1 MKRRL
6 MQILAFA
13 LCMSLF
19 LTCQVLADNTEDG
32 VMPLW
37 DNVGGI
43 FCEILYREDG
53 LGILRGSVSS
63 RFEGTEIYA
72 RLTLYRTHWLL
83 GDTLLNYWTAAG
95 YDAVDFTETFWPE
108 DEQKYKLVLEV
119 TTIYNGHEE
128 TLTFTDVET
137 YQESP

>member
-43 FCEILYREDG
+43 FCEIL
-53 LGILRGSVSS
+53 
-63 RFEGTEIYA
+63 
-72 RLTLYRTHWLL
+72 
-83 GDTLLNYWTAAG
+83 
-95 YDAVDFTETFWPE
+95 
-108 DEQKYKLVLEV
+108 
-119 TTIYNGHEE
+119 
-128 TLTFTDVET
+128 
-137 YQESP
+137 